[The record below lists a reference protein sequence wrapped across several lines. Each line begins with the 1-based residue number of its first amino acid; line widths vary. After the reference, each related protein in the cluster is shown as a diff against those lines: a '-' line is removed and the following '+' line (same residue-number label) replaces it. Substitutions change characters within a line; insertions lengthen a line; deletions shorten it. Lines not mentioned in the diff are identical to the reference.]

1 MKTVE
6 ELKGMTQ
13 DELVIMVQNLQEEL
27 SEVTEDAKKYYSWW
41 ETESRNHR
49 ALKDI
54 LKNVLHFV
62 KA

>member
-1 MKTVE
+1 MKTIE

-27 SEVTEDAKKYYSWW
+27 SEVTDDAKKYYSWW
-41 ETESRNHR
+41 EAESRNHR

-54 LKNVLHFV
+54 LRNVLHFV